1 MLANLRALFGVVVD
15 IVLLRRGPE
24 HLPASPALLGTVIA
38 IYLALYAVLNAL
50 LPNPLTNWPV
60 YLLASTGFTVLW
72 FRASLALAKKLE
84 RFTQTTTAYFA
95 ATTLFL
101 PVLAPIEAVLRP
113 FMVSQEAMRA
123 APVMLVFPG
132 AALGIWGLI
141 VQARIVRDAFEW
153 QTFRGLV
160 FILALNFLNAL
171 VLGMMFGVPQLEPAA
186 TP

>member
-38 IYLALYAVLNAL
+38 IYIVSYAVLTAL
-50 LPNPLTNWPV
+50 MPNPLTNWPL

-72 FRASLALAKKLE
+72 FRASLALAKKIE
-84 RFTQTTTAYFA
+84 RFVQTTTAYFA

-101 PVLAPIEAVLRP
+101 PLLVPLEAVLRP
-113 FMVSQEAMRA
+113 YMISQEAMRE

-132 AALGIWGLI
+132 AALGVWGLV
-141 VQARIVRDAFEW
+141 VQARITRDAFEW
-153 QTFRGLV
+153 RLFRGIL
-160 FILALNFLNAL
+160 FILAMNFLSAL
-171 VLGMMFGVPQLEPAA
+171 VLGVMFGAPQLASGASP
-186 TP
+186 